1 MWEIFKIHLQSPK
14 HDSSAYEWKVMS
26 FVSHRPSSSALIQSP
41 LLLRLGDL
49 QRLKVS
55 LFCGQEFSLLC
66 NEVSHLFFAFSP
78 PKYQF
83 DYSHSRVWF
92 SNKFNYC
99 PKSYN
104 YFLWFLARERCSFS
118 HPKIINF
125 NICEIQIF
133 LGALLILSRSSEEWN
148 KRAHISTLRS
158 HMARERGD
166 DDNRTKKIIN
176 KQAIRNRHLVEIKT
190 HTRVETTTSRYY
202 FFSYFSR
209 HTKRIVWCEN
219 KLR

>member
-1 MWEIFKIHLQSPK
+1 MNNFQFSLQPNKESNIKKEETARGVCEKSLKSIYNLQSMIHLHMNGKWWVSSLIARRRLRSSNRRCCCGWETSNAQESLYFAVKNSP
-14 HDSSAYEWKVMS
+14 
-26 FVSHRPSSSALIQSP
+26 
-41 LLLRLGDL
+41 
-49 QRLKVS
+49 
-55 LFCGQEFSLLC
+55 FCAMKFLT
-66 NEVSHLFFAFSP
+66 FFAFSS

-104 YFLWFLARERCSFS
+104 YFLWFLARERCSFFS

-148 KRAHISTLRS
+148 KRAHLSTLRS
-158 HMARERGD
+158 HIARES
-166 DDNRTKKIIN
+166 
-176 KQAIRNRHLVEIKT
+176 E
-190 HTRVETTTSRYY
+190 ETTTIER
-202 FFSYFSR
+202 R
-209 HTKRIVWCEN
+209 R
-219 KLR
+219 L